1 MKKSLQ
7 PPKEIKINYSV
18 MILMILIVFLIAFL
32 LGNAFRHYPS
42 LTGVI

>member
-7 PPKEIKINYSV
+7 PQKEIKIDYKV
-18 MILMILIVFLIAFL
+18 FVLMSLIVFILAFL

-42 LTGVI
+42 IAGVI